1 MTTRSR
7 KWLIWIIVVAAVA
20 VGGQVFPLDH
30 LIELIWEITH
40 VSGFWGTLLFLVAY
54 VICCIFLIPVSLLTF
69 GAGAA
74 YGVVQGTLLVWIA
87 ATLGAWVGF
96 WIARWLGREKIS
108 RFIRSDRRLKALDRA
123 IAVEGW
129 KIVFLCRLSPIFPFA
144 VLNYLFGLTHV
155 RPRHYLIA
163 SSLGVFLPN
172 FLYVYIGYLT
182 AKGISGKS
190 ITVTHWI
197 LYILG
202 LIATISVII
211 ILTRMVRQ
219 TLTTYEKIED
229 SSPALTRSDK
239 S

>member
-1 MTTRSR
+1 MAIRSR
-7 KWLIWIIVVAAVA
+7 KWWIWVSVVAAVA

-30 LIELIWEITH
+30 LIGLIWKIIQ
-40 VSGFWGTLLFLVAY
+40 VSGFWGTFLFLVAY
-54 VICCIFLIPVSLLTF
+54 VICCVFLIPVSLLTF

-74 YGVVQGTLLVWIA
+74 YGVMRGTLLVWIA
-87 ATLGAWVGF
+87 ATVGAWVGF

-155 RPRHYLIA
+155 HPRHYLIA

-172 FLYVYIGYLT
+172 FLYVYIGYLA
-182 AKGISGKS
+182 AKGISEKS
-190 ITVTHWI
+190 VTVTHWI

-202 LIATISVII
+202 CIATISVVI
-211 ILTRMVRQ
+211 ILTRMARQ
-219 TLTTYEKIED
+219 ALAAYEKVED
-229 SSPALTRSDK
+229 PGSTFTRPDES
-239 S
+239 